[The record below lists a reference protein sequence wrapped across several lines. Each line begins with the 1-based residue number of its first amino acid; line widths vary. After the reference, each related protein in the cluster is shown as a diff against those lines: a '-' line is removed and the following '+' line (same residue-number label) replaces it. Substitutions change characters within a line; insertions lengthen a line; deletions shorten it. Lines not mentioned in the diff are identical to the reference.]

1 MDRVADNRSLGELL
15 SELSHETATLLRQEV
30 ALARSELTGS
40 LARVGRHAAL
50 IVGGGALAYAGL
62 LAVVAGIVLVLIR
75 AGIAPWAA
83 ALLAGI
89 GVLALGYVL
98 VQQGLA
104 ALRRDQLTPVATI
117 DTMKENAEWAKNQ
130 LR

>member
-15 SELSHETATLLRQEV
+15 SELSRETATLLRQEV
-30 ALARSELTGS
+30 ALARNELTGS
-40 LARVGRHAAL
+40 LAHVGRHAAL

-62 LAVVAGIVLVLIR
+62 LAIVAGIVLVLIR